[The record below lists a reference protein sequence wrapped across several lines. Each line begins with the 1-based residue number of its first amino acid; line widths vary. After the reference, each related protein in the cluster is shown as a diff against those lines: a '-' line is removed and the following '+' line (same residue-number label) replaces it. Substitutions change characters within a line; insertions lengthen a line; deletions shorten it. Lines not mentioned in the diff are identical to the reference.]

1 MFWVEGTRFDPEHD
15 ESETFI
21 ACSLKQE
28 AKSRILENPDG
39 EMGFFSQRVEGIRR
53 DLNLMKGL
61 GFCKI
66 CEGFYKLKRREA

>member
-39 EMGFFSQRVEGIRR
+39 EMDYYFFERGRDKERTEFIEGSCF
-53 DLNLMKGL
+53 LQEM
-61 GFCKI
+61 
-66 CEGFYKLKRREA
+66 

>member
-39 EMGFFSQRVEGIRR
+39 EMDFF
-53 DLNLMKGL
+53 L
-61 GFCKI
+61 
-66 CEGFYKLKRREA
+66 